1 MLMAL
6 LTDRDHPKNA
16 DDDHSTMLTDTEL
29 MILSRWVDS
38 NYQFYGSYFG
48 RHHPQWTN
56 PDPQNPAYDP
66 ADFRR
71 KATFA
76 EAIGFL
82 APPWHR

>member
-1 MLMAL
+1 MMAL
-6 LTDRDHPKNA
+6 LTDPKHPKNA
-16 DDDHSTMLTDTEL
+16 KDDHSRMLTKMEL
-29 MILSRWVDS
+29 MVLSRWVDS

-48 RHHPQWTN
+48 RQHPRWLD
-56 PDPQNPAYDP
+56 PDPKVLAYDP

-76 EAIGFL
+76 EATSSL

>member
-1 MLMAL
+1 MAL
-6 LTDRDHPKNA
+6 LTDPKHPMNA
-16 DDDHSTMLTDTEL
+16 QENHAEMLSEMER
-29 MILSRWVDS
+29 MIVSRWVDS

-56 PDPQNPAYDP
+56 ADPNQPAYDP

-71 KATFA
+71 KATFD
-76 EAIGFL
+76 EATSFQ